1 MTPPDRATPEALGT
15 VLLVDDHAVV
25 REGCRRLIED
35 TRDLRVV
42 GEAASGEEA
51 YRLFTELRPDV
62 VVMDLS
68 MPGIGGVEA
77 IRRLVARDAG
87 VRVLVLSMHEDAIF
101 SSRALKAG
109 ARGYVTKSSAPG
121 VLVEAIRVVLS
132 GRLYLGPDIAQEL
145 AVQSL
150 PGRSNPMQALS
161 AREFEVFRLLV
172 EGKTVADI
180 ARVMCLSPKTVA
192 NYQSALRHKL
202 EVSNTTQAVRL
213 AMAHGLVAGVS
224 AEDGDASSS

>member
-1 MTPPDRATPEALGT
+1 
-15 VLLVDDHAVV
+15 
-25 REGCRRLIED
+25 
-35 TRDLRVV
+35 
-42 GEAASGEEA
+42 
-51 YRLFTELRPDV
+51 
-62 VVMDLS
+62 
-68 MPGIGGVEA
+68 
-77 IRRLVARDAG
+77 
-87 VRVLVLSMHEDAIF
+87 
-101 SSRALKAG
+101 
-109 ARGYVTKSSAPG
+109 
-121 VLVEAIRVVLS
+121 VVLS

-145 AVQSL
+145 EVQSL

-172 EGKTVADI
+172 DGHTVADI

-224 AEDGDASSS
+224 AEDGDTPSS